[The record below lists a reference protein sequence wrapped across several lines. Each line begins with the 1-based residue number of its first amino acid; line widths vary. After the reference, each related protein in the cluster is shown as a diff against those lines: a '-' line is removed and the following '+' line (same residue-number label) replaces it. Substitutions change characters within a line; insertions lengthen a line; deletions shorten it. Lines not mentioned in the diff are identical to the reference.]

1 MKYQSLV
8 SRSPTRST
16 TSRGIMIDALETYPA
31 WKGIPVSTRQLRSSD
46 RVALNRGNHRA
57 SQDRFPKNAERTVGS
72 DFTEACTEPSLL
84 YSALPTA
91 PASGCD
97 SRKLARW
104 SSAPGCTS
112 VSLFN
117 KYTNRPRDFL
127 MARLFE
133 YA

>member
-1 MKYQSLV
+1 MKYHNLV

-31 WKGIPVSTRQLRSSD
+31 SKGMPVSTRQLRSSD
-46 RVALNRGNHRA
+46 RIALNRGNHRA
-57 SQDRFPKNAERTVGS
+57 SHDRFPKKADRTVGS
-72 DFTEACTEPSLL
+72 DLTDACTEPSLL
-84 YSALPTA
+84 YRALPTA
-91 PASGCD
+91 PTSGCV

-117 KYTNRPRDFL
+117 RYTNRPRDF
-127 MARLFE
+127 AIPRLFE